1 MMKHGH
7 NVTGAQCLSKFS
19 GLKRT
24 YKAVKD
30 HNNKSGNGTRSWPY
44 FSHMDTLLGEKPF
57 MSPVSI
63 VSSTGKKT
71 VSQSEC
77 TSSDDSCSSNNEKPK
92 KLRQT
97 SNTEKLIEDLK
108 KDRKLTEEAIERR
121 HKENMQIRERLL
133 DSFEKI
139 IDILSKK

>member
-30 HNNKSGNGTRSWPY
+30 HNNKSGNGTRSWTY

-63 VSSTGKKT
+63 VSSTGKRT
-71 VSQSEC
+71 LSQSEC
-77 TSSDDSCSSNNEKPK
+77 TSSDDSCSSTNEKPK

-108 KDRKLTEEAIERR
+108 EDKKLTEGAIKRR
-121 HKENMQIRERLL
+121 HKKTCRYVRDFLTHL
-133 DSFEKI
+133 
-139 IDILSKK
+139 KKW